1 MAGRLN
7 QVQNE
12 DAWLRVQNGAKAR
25 AAEAVVTGRRSQLT
39 HLERGYYDAMESK
52 QRRGL

>member
-25 AAEAVVTGRRSQLT
+25 AAEAVVTGGRRDQLT
-39 HLERGYYDAMESK
+39 HLERGYYDAMK
-52 QRRGL
+52 GTK

>member
-1 MAGRLN
+1 MSGRLN

-25 AAEAVVTGRRSQLT
+25 AAEALVSGRREQLT
-39 HLERGYYDAMESK
+39 HLERGYYDAMRK
-52 QRRGL
+52 K

>member
-12 DAWLRVQNGAKAR
+12 DAWQRVQNGAKAR
-25 AAEAVVTGRRSQLT
+25 AAEALVSGRREQLT
-39 HLERGYYDAMESK
+39 HLERGYYDAMRK
-52 QRRGL
+52 K